1 MAENTNADSGNVEIM
16 ESPPMTTAKPPAPLQ
31 KQLGEVNIEVLLAK
45 NRR

>member
-1 MAENTNADSGNVEIM
+1 MAENSNADSGNVENM
-16 ESPPMTTAKPPAPLQ
+16 ESPPMTTAKPAPLQ